1 MTDRARERQVLVRT
15 SDGAGLY
22 AEERGS
28 GDPLLLLAGQS
39 SSHLMWG
46 AVIDRLAERHRVLV
60 FDYRGTGRSES
71 PEDGYSTPG
80 FAADAVAVLDAFGVP
95 RAHVYGFSMG
105 GRVAQWVAI
114 DHPDRVGALVLGA
127 TTPGDRHGVPRP
139 DWANA
144 LLARPDD
151 KAGLDAM
158 MFTPAW
164 LEGRAERPG
173 VCQDWRVGTPP
184 LTQARHYEASQTHD
198 AWDRLPSI
206 TAPTLVIHGSDDPT
220 NVPQNAFMLAERIPG
235 ATVHIIDGARHG
247 YWEEFSIEAE
257 QVVLGF
263 LERYALE
270 RRSPVIGAVD
280 REQGDAGTG

>member
-1 MTDRARERQVLVRT
+1 MVLARTR
-15 SDGAGLY
+15 DGVSLY

-28 GDPLLLLAGQS
+28 GDPLLLLAGQA

-46 AVIDRLAERHRVLV
+46 SVIDRLAERHRVLV

-71 PEDGYSTPG
+71 PQEGYSTSG
-80 FAADAVAVLDAFGVP
+80 FAADAVAVLDAFDVP

-105 GRVAQWVAI
+105 GRVAQWLAI
-114 DHPDRVGALVLGA
+114 DHPDRVAALVLGA

-139 DWANA
+139 GWATA

-164 LEGRAERPG
+164 LESRGERAG
-173 VCQDWRVGTPP
+173 VCRDWRVGSPP
-184 LTQARHYEASQTHD
+184 VTQARHYRASQAHD
-198 AWDRLPSI
+198 AWARLSSI
-206 TAPTLVIHGSDDPT
+206 TSPTLVIHGSDDPT
-220 NVPQNAFMLAERIPG
+220 NVPQNAFLLAERIPDS
-235 ATVHIIDGARHG
+235 TVHIIDGARHG
-247 YWEEFSIEAE
+247 YWEEFSGEAE

-263 LERYALE
+263 LDRHALGHS
-270 RRSPVIGAVD
+270 SPAVR